1 MFVVTFVFCIVIV
14 RIFIFVCL
22 HIRYK
27 GPDRKKLLGPI
38 LEKMYNTFRSEQF
51 RFFKGKTGF
60 GRAITG
66 DGATILGTKFINFLC
81 HEHGRGAMLCH
92 LKDCSE
98 RLLEVG
104 TVEATFIAHELIK
117 AIRLILCN
125 NISNININILTL
137 TLLIPGWL
145 DLPALRVS
153 SPMAALTGRLARTW
167 CKINSRGSFSCIA
180 CRTRRHY
187 VSSTF
192 FKSPR

>member
-1 MFVVTFVFCIVIV
+1 MWSLLFFALLLFAYLFLFACILGTRAQTAKNCSVLFWRRCTTPSAASNFV
-14 RIFIFVCL
+14 
-22 HIRYK
+22 
-27 GPDRKKLLGPI
+27 
-38 LEKMYNTFRSEQF
+38 
-51 RFFKGKTGF
+51 FFKGKTGF

>member
-92 LKDCSE
+92 LKDCTE

-104 TVEATFIAHELIK
+104 SVEATFIAHELIK
-117 AIRLILCN
+117 AIR
-125 NISNININILTL
+125 
-137 TLLIPGWL
+137 
-145 DLPALRVS
+145 
-153 SPMAALTGRLARTW
+153 
-167 CKINSRGSFSCIA
+167 
-180 CRTRRHY
+180 
-187 VSSTF
+187 
-192 FKSPR
+192 